1 MNRFSKTQIYLH
13 WITLLFVAITYAAM
27 ELRGWFP
34 KGSSTYL
41 LMRETHYNAG
51 IFVWVLMFS
60 RLIIKHRYSDPSI
73 VPPPPAWQMKAA
85 SLMHIMLYI
94 TFPAGDCFNGL
105 QWKIVE
111 FPWFQCVSL
120 CYPKQRN

>member
-41 LMRETHYNAG
+41 LITLQCGY
-51 IFVWVLMFS
+51 I
-60 RLIIKHRYSDPSI
+60 RLGVNVFTPDYKTP
-73 VPPPPAWQMKAA
+73 
-85 SLMHIMLYI
+85 L
-94 TFPAGDCFNGL
+94 
-105 QWKIVE
+105 
-111 FPWFQCVSL
+111 
-120 CYPKQRN
+120 

>member
-13 WITLLFVAITYAAM
+13 WITLLFIAITYAAM

-34 KGSSTYL
+34 KGSNTYL

-60 RLIIKHRYSDPSI
+60 RLIIKHRYSDPLLCHRHLPGNESGFANAHHALYNL
-73 VPPPPAWQMKAA
+73 PCA
-85 SLMHIMLYI
+85 S
-94 TFPAGDCFNGL
+94 TVGDCFNGL
-105 QWKIVE
+105 
-111 FPWFQCVSL
+111 
-120 CYPKQRN
+120 

>member
-73 VPPPPAWQMKAA
+73 VPPHLPGK
-85 SLMHIMLYI
+85 
-94 TFPAGDCFNGL
+94 
-105 QWKIVE
+105 
-111 FPWFQCVSL
+111 
-120 CYPKQRN
+120 

>member
-13 WITLLFVAITYAAM
+13 WLTLLFVAITYAAM

-94 TFPAGDCFNGL
+94 TFLALPGNDSNL
-105 QWKIVE
+105 LIV
-111 FPWFQCVSL
+111 FYVQIMPDDFVMQL
-120 CYPKQRN
+120 HRF